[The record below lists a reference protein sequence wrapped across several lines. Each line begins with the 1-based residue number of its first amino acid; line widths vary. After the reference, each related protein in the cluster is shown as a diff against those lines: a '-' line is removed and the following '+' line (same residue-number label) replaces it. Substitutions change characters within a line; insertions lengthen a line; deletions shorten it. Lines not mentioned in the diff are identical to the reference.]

1 MPSFKLDPFQKEA
14 GVSFWEVA
22 RGARAKKEAGG
33 AGEGYLIVQPTG
45 AGKTIEILAW
55 SRTALSHQLRTVRM
69 DSGHESSEKAWKN
82 EGCWHVDEKPQ
93 A

>member
-1 MPSFKLDPFQKEA
+1 VPSFKLDPFQKEA

-45 AGKTIEILAW
+45 AGKKVEILA
-55 SRTALSHQLRTVRM
+55 
-69 DSGHESSEKAWKN
+69 
-82 EGCWHVDEKPQ
+82 
-93 A
+93 